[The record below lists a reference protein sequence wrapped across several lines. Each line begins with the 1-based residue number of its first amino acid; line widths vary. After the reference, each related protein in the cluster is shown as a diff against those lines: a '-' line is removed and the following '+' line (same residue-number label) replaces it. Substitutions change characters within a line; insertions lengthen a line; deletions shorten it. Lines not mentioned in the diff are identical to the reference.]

1 MIKRVT
7 CSKCGSVLEYDN
19 RSIHEGNRDFEEF
32 DCPICGY
39 MIDTVFTDLLPNIRV
54 ISKNENWDK

>member
-39 MIDTVFTDLLPNIRV
+39 MIDTVF
-54 ISKNENWDK
+54 